1 MVFRE
6 ATPDDVPRICAL
18 ERRPEYH
25 GLVGSW
31 AEDEHLRCLTNPDVR
46 YLVADVAGE
55 LAGFS
60 ILFGITSPHKSVEL
74 KRIVVGTPDKG
85 LGKEMLRQIIR
96 KVFDEYGA
104 HRLWLDVFEHNV
116 RAQRAYAA
124 VGFRPEGVLR
134 EAVYRDG
141 EYHSLILMSILDREY
156 RDVITSP
163 RGLEQ
168 REGSALRISQDRE
181 ATGAFDI

>member
-1 MVFRE
+1 MMLRE
-6 ATPDDVPRICAL
+6 ATSDDVPFICAL
-18 ERRPEYH
+18 EQRPEYY
-25 GLVGSW
+25 GLIGAWS
-31 AEDEHLRCLTNPDVR
+31 ADEHLHCLADPEWR
-46 YLVADVAGE
+46 YFVTDQAEE
-55 LAGFS
+55 LAGFA
-60 ILFGITSPHKSVEL
+60 ILCGITSPHKSIEL
-74 KRIVVGTPDKG
+74 KRIVLASAGQG

-96 KVFDEYGA
+96 KVFNEYGA

-156 RDVITSP
+156 RDVITLPS
-163 RGLEQ
+163 GLEQ
-168 REGSALRISQDRE
+168 REGSALRISQD
-181 ATGAFDI
+181 